1 MEGEP
6 PTADQHKQQQP
17 KAAAAAAKEST
28 SRLLHSLVNAAAT
41 AVAAL
46 NSTGIYDVAP
56 TLLPVWRRLAL
67 APNERANTKEKL
79 LEYTRKK
86 ESNEARTLHSQGT
99 HARCIA
105 FSGG

>member
-56 TLLPVWRRLAL
+56 TL
-67 APNERANTKEKL
+67 
-79 LEYTRKK
+79 
-86 ESNEARTLHSQGT
+86 
-99 HARCIA
+99 
-105 FSGG
+105 